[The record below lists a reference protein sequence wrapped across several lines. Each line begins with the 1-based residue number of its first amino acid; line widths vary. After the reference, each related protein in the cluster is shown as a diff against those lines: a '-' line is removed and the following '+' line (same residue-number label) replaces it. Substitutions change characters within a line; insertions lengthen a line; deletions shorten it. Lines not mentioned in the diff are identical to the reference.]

1 MAITVQQSV
10 AALYV
15 AIFNRAPDLAGLEFW
30 STQIHDGASLTSV
43 AMGFAQH
50 EVFTSD
56 MGALDDAAFVN
67 ALYSNILGGAGD
79 RAGIQGWVAQLAAG
93 QSKAAVAAAFVQSA
107 LTVDLPT
114 LLASGSLSQAEYDAA
129 VSRQQTLL
137 NKADVGLYF
146 AQTLGAKSN
155 IGSVTNSASKAALE
169 LDPNYIASKTAIAG
183 VTADSSS
190 VGTAKATILATVTPP
205 VVTPA
210 PAPAPTPVVPLN
222 FTLTTNADDLVGG
235 AGDDTFTGTI
245 STNSNAGQTL
255 TSVDKINGG
264 AGTDTLNVT
273 ITGGGSATND
283 AQISGIEIFNIRNS
297 GGSTVSFDASTLP
310 GLTRVNNDVSSAA
323 LVLSNLA
330 AGGIYGLKGNGST
343 VMGITSLGYAAGA
356 TTGTVLID
364 GGVIN
369 SAGVQLSGAGL
380 TSTTITSSGGANL
393 LNATLFLPLSLTT
406 LTIDAQSR
414 LSLGSLSWSTANQ
427 TIIVNGAAAVSLQT
441 SSIGVTKLD
450 ASANSGGI
458 SATLTGIEVV
468 AKGSSANDT
477 FTTGIPLISG
487 SLVDAGA
494 GTQDR
499 LVLTQPGVLI
509 GGRGDYFKN
518 FEQLQVNNGVSVDV
532 STLAT
537 HNQIDTVIINATVN
551 ATGVS
556 NLSVAQAANI
566 KIDSATGGVISLGLA
581 DVTGVADTVKA
592 VVKTSAAAINLQ
604 GINLSGVEK
613 LELTGDGS
621 NTLTLNTN
629 NAVQLNSITL
639 SNAGI
644 NTVTVAGAHTAASLV
659 IDASGSTGAT
669 TLNAAAY
676 GNAATLTG
684 GSGNDTISG
693 GTGNDRIVGGAGADT
708 LTGGGGNNTFVFAGR
723 EDTRSSAFSGSN
735 TTTANIDKLTDF
747 SFATDRIELSTAAN
761 AFGNGL
767 TFTSQTQISPRM
779 TSTSLAINT
788 FDEIFSLVNGFS
800 MLASTSTQAVLNYV
814 TVSNGSLT
822 GNYLIIYDNV
832 PGASAND
839 MVIAIA
845 GGLNFNLDVS
855 LV

>member
-79 RAGIQGWVAQLAAG
+79 RTGIQGWVAQLAAG

-107 LTVDLPT
+107 LTVDLPA

-129 VSRQQTLL
+129 VARQQTLL

-169 LDPNYIASKTAIAG
+169 LDPTYIASKTAIAG
-183 VTADSSS
+183 VTADPATAN
-190 VGTAKATILATVTPP
+190 TAKATILATVTPP

-210 PAPAPTPVVPLN
+210 LAPVVPLS
-222 FTLTTNADDLVGG
+222 FTLTTNADDFVGG

-245 STNSNAGQTL
+245 STNPNAGQTL
-255 TSVDKINGG
+255 TIVDKINGG

-273 ITGGGSATND
+273 VTGGASATNG

-297 GGSTVSFDASTLP
+297 GGSNVSFDASTLT

-343 VMGITSLGYAAGA
+343 VMGTTLLGYAAGV
-356 TTGTVLID
+356 TVGTLLVD
-364 GGVIN
+364 GGVIMN
-369 SAGVQLSGAGL
+369 SGYVQLSGADL

-393 LNATLFLPLSLTT
+393 FSSALYLPLSLTT

-414 LSLGSLSWSTANQ
+414 LSLGSLNWSTANKK
-427 TIIVNGAAAVSLQT
+427 IIVNGAAAVSLQT
-441 SSIGVTKLD
+441 SSIGATELD

-477 FTTGIPLISG
+477 FTTGVPLISG

-499 LVLTQPGVLI
+499 LVLTHPGVLT

-518 FEQLQVNNGVSVDV
+518 FEQLQVNNGVTVDV

-551 ATGVS
+551 ATGAS

-581 DVTGVADTVKA
+581 DVTGAADTVKA
-592 VVKTSAAAINLQ
+592 AVKTSAAAINLQ

-629 NAVQLNSITL
+629 NALQLNTIIL

-708 LTGGGGNNTFVFAGR
+708 LTGGGGNNTFVFANR
-723 EDTRSSAFSGSN
+723 AESRSSAFSGSD
-735 TTTANIDKLTDF
+735 TTTANIDKITDF
-747 SFATDRIELSTAAN
+747 MFGTDRIELSTAAN

-767 TFTSQTQISPRM
+767 TFTSQTQVSLIM
-779 TSTSLAINT
+779 TSTGVAINT
-788 FDEIFSLVNGFS
+788 FDEFFSLLNNLS
-800 MLASTSTQAVLNYV
+800 MPESTSAQAKLNYF
-814 TVSNGSLT
+814 TVSNGSLA
-822 GNYLIIYDNV
+822 GYYLMIYDNV
-832 PGASAND
+832 SGASAND
-839 MVIAIA
+839 MVIAIT
-845 GGLNFNLDVS
+845 GGYNFNLNVS
-855 LV
+855 FV